1 MEAKVPR
8 GHKSAR
14 SQGQGRVVGRVKS
27 NFPGASDAG
36 VM

>member
-8 GHKSAR
+8 GHKSEC
-14 SQGQGRVVGRVKS
+14 SQGQERAVGRMKS